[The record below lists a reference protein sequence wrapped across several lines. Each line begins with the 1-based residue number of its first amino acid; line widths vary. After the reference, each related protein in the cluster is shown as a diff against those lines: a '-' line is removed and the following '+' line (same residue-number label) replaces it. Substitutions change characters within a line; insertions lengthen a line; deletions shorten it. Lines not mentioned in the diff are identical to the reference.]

1 MISKDWL
8 VDSGYVTTLFI
19 CLSYTVLNDKLVV
32 GYALDRTWKVAV
44 MAYFKMQSQSL
55 TEGTEEDREKH
66 HSVYR
71 TSGSGFE
78 YAATR
83 RNIANYTTD
92 TFDDN

>member
-1 MISKDWL
+1 
-8 VDSGYVTTLFI
+8 
-19 CLSYTVLNDKLVV
+19 
-32 GYALDRTWKVAV
+32 